1 VIRPNPPWH
10 GGAVRVLVA
19 PDCFTGTLTAGEA
32 ASAGAEGWRRTA
44 PDDLVRP
51 LPLSDG
57 GPGFVAVLH
66 AALGGERLPVM
77 AEDPRG
83 RPVPAEVLVVPA
95 AGAGAPPT
103 AYVES
108 AQACG
113 SHLVAAAGESVGVP
127 RATAFSTFGVARLV
141 QAAVAAGARRVVVGL
156 GGSATTDGGA
166 GLLAGLGAQPADR
179 LLVGLPDGPLDLDLG
194 PARAGLAGVE
204 LVVASD
210 VDAPLLGP
218 QGAVLGFGPQK
229 GVPRQDLTGLE
240 TRMAAWADA
249 VEAARWSAGA
259 GGRPAAP
266 LHRSAGAGAAGG
278 LGLAL
283 LALGAARVPGAQEVA
298 DAVGLAAAAR
308 DSALVV
314 TGEGAFDWQSL
325 RGKVVTAVARAAQAA
340 AVPVVVVAGQVLV
353 GRRELSSIGVD
364 AAYAVAESPDQVAAA
379 LADPWGTLAA
389 RAARVAATWSRPPV
403 A

>member
-1 VIRPNPPWH
+1 M
-10 GGAVRVLVA
+10 RVLVA
-19 PDCFTGTLTAGEA
+19 PDCFTGTLSAGEA
-32 ASAGAEGWRRTA
+32 AAAMAEGWRRTA
-44 PDDLVRP
+44 PGDRVRE

-57 GPGFVAVLH
+57 GPGFVDALQS
-66 AALGGERLPVM
+66 ALGGERVPVVV
-77 AEDPRG
+77 EDPRG
-83 RPVPAEVLVVPA
+83 RPAPAEVLLVPSA
-95 AGAGAPPT
+95 APGAPLT

-113 SHLVAAAGESVGVP
+113 SHHLAGDGPSAGALDPAAL
-127 RATAFSTFGVARLV
+127 STVGVARLV
-141 QAAVAAGARRVVVGL
+141 AAGVAAGAGRVVVGL

-166 GLLAGLGAQPADR
+166 GLLAGLGAQPADELR
-179 LLVGLPDGPLDLDLG
+179 RGLPVAPVDLDLR
-194 PARAGLAGVE
+194 PARAALAGVD

-229 GVPRQDLTGLE
+229 GVPRADLAGLE
-240 TRMAAWADA
+240 ARMSAWAES
-249 VEAARWSAGA
+249 VEAARVSGA
-259 GGRPAAP
+259 AGRPGAP
-266 LHRSAGAGAAGG
+266 CHRAPGAGAVGG

-298 DAVGLAAAAR
+298 DAVGLAEAAR
-308 DSALVV
+308 SSDLVV

-353 GRRELSSIGVD
+353 GRRELSSAGVD
-364 AAYAVAESPDQVAAA
+364 AAYAVAEDPSQVSAA
-379 LADPWGTLAA
+379 LADPRGTLAA
-389 RAARVAATWSRPPV
+389 RVARVAATWSRPPV

>member
-1 VIRPNPPWH
+1 
-10 GGAVRVLVA
+10 VRVLVA
-19 PDCFTGTLTAGEA
+19 PDCFTGTLSAGEA
-32 ASAGAEGWRRTA
+32 AAAIAEGWRRTA
-44 PDDLVRP
+44 PGDRVRE

-57 GPGFVAVLH
+57 GPGFLDALH
-66 AALGGERLPVM
+66 AALGGELLPVVV
-77 AEDPRG
+77 EDPCG
-83 RPVPAEVLVVPA
+83 RPVPAEILLVRGVAP
-95 AGAGAPPT
+95 GAVPT

-113 SHLVAAAGESVGVP
+113 SHLLGPAEAPDPAA
-127 RATAFSTFGVARLV
+127 RSTSGVALLLR
-141 QAAVAAGARRVVVGL
+141 AAVGAGARRVVVGL

-166 GLLAGLGAQPADR
+166 GLLAGLGARPADELR
-179 LLVGLPDGPLDLDLG
+179 AGLPAGGEDLRLDLG
-194 PARAGLAGVE
+194 PARAVLDGVD

-229 GVPRQDLTGLE
+229 GLPRERLAGLE
-240 TRMAAWADA
+240 ARMSAWADA
-249 VEAARWSAGA
+249 VAEARDRLGTEVAR

-266 LHRSAGAGAAGG
+266 LHRSPGAGAAGG

-298 DAVGLAAAAR
+298 DAVGLAAVAR
-308 DSALVV
+308 DSDLVV

-340 AVPVVVVAGQVLV
+340 AVPVVVVAGQVRV
-353 GRRELSSIGVD
+353 GRRELSSVGVD
-364 AAYAVAESPDQVAAA
+364 AAYAVADRPEEVAAA
-379 LADPWGTLAA
+379 LADPRATLAA

-403 A
+403 S